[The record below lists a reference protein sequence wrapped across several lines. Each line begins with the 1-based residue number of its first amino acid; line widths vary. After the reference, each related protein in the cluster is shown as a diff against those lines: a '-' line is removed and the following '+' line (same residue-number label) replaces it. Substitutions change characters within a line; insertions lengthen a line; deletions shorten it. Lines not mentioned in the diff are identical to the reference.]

1 MIKGK
6 ELTLNWL
13 KKQSQA
19 IQNEVR
25 DAVEDAT
32 NEIYLEARNNAP
44 GPRDDI
50 NTTYGIPLHI
60 EDDISGLIHERKI
73 NNGFTG
79 SVFVSLPVTKFFVY
93 VEFGTGASA
102 ERYIPTLP
110 QEFQDFARKY
120 YVNGKGTI
128 IGQPFLL
135 PAYFKY
141 RTEFVKNLKKI
152 VEKNR
157 G

>member
-6 ELTLNWL
+6 ELTLRWL
-13 KKQSQA
+13 KKQSEA

-32 NEIYLEARNNAP
+32 HDIYLEARANAP
-44 GPRDDI
+44 GPRDPI
-50 NTTYGIPLHI
+50 KTTYGFMQV
-60 EDDISGLIHERKI
+60 EDAIDQMLDEKISSDRFSGA
-73 NNGFTG
+73 
-79 SVFVSLPVTKFFVY
+79 VFAPLPVSKFFVY
-93 VEFGTGASA
+93 VEFGTGATG

-110 QEFQDFARKY
+110 QEFQEFARRY

>member
-32 NEIYLEARNNAP
+32 DGIYQQAVLNAP
-44 GPRDDI
+44 GPGDEWK
-50 NTTYGIPLHI
+50 TTYGTQ
-60 EDDISGLIHERKI
+60 KI
-73 NNGFTG
+73 QDNIRSMLSKEFTNNGYTG
-79 SVFVSLPVTKFFVY
+79 AVYANSQASKFFVFR
-93 VEFGTGASA
+93 EFSTGTDAA
-102 ERYIPTLP
+102 RYIPTLP
-110 QEFQDFARKY
+110 KEFQEFARKY
-120 YVNGKGTI
+120 YVNGKGAI

>member
-32 NEIYLEARNNAP
+32 NAIYEQATRNAP
-44 GPRDDI
+44 GPRDPILTETGSIKVEDAI
-50 NTTYGIPLHI
+50 NQMLKQDMSP
-60 EDDISGLIHERKI
+60 D
-73 NNGFTG
+73 GFTG
-79 SVFVSLPVTKFFVY
+79 SVFVSLPVSKFFVY
-93 VEFGTGASA
+93 TEFGTGASA

-110 QEFQDFARKY
+110 QEFQEFARRY

-141 RTEFVKNLKKI
+141 RAEFVKNLKKI
-152 VEKNR
+152 VEKSR

>member
-32 NEIYLEARNNAP
+32 DDIYQQAVINAP
-44 GPRDDI
+44 GAGDRI
-50 NTTYGIPLHI
+50 KTTYGSQQIQDNIRGMLNK
-60 EDDISGLIHERKI
+60 EFTNG
-73 NNGFTG
+73 GFTG
-79 SVFVSLPVTKFFVY
+79 GVYASSQASKFLVY
-93 VEFGTGASA
+93 TEFGSGQSA
-102 ERYIPTLP
+102 AQYVPTLP
-110 QEFQDFARKY
+110 KEFQEFARRY
-120 YVNGKGTI
+120 YINGKGTI
-128 IGQPFLL
+128 IAQPFLL

-141 RTEFVKNLKKI
+141 RSEFVKNLKKI

-157 G
+157 T